1 MTTRYVWSI
10 LMIYSDFYRVN
21 LIFRLFEKMHQNV
34 EYFVKE
40 FLKENMRV
48 WLTLW
53 IELSQRVLVLRHPET
68 VRLKGLDA
76 YYSNF
81 DMSYVIE
88 YSMCEY
94 YIICVGDALFG
105 LKWWFLARFCFL
117 SHIWVVWSTWNVT
130 QYVQRCL

>member
-48 WLTLW
+48 
-53 IELSQRVLVLRHPET
+53 
-68 VRLKGLDA
+68 
-76 YYSNF
+76 
-81 DMSYVIE
+81 
-88 YSMCEY
+88 
-94 YIICVGDALFG
+94 
-105 LKWWFLARFCFL
+105 
-117 SHIWVVWSTWNVT
+117 
-130 QYVQRCL
+130 